1 MGILSGMR
9 VVEGSAFVAV
19 PLAGMTLAQMG
30 ADVIRFDRLEGG
42 LDAGR
47 WPVTQDGQ
55 SLFWAGLNKGKR
67 SIAIDMKAP
76 RAREIISEIIT
87 APGEDA
93 GLFITN
99 LRVRGWMDYET
110 LSARRPDLCMVT
122 LTGDRHGRPA
132 VDYTVNPSL
141 GFPDATGP
149 AGSSEPV
156 AHVLPAWDC
165 IAGNMVVTA
174 LLAAER
180 KRLRHGKGSGV
191 ELSLKDVAA
200 AMLGHLGII
209 GEVEVNGVSREKC
222 GNALY
227 GAYGQDFVCADG
239 QRVMVIGLTDRQW
252 RGLLNVT
259 GMREAM
265 TALEVRLGESLS
277 EEGAR
282 FRHRDAI
289 TALLAPWF
297 AARSV
302 PEFSRH
308 VRRGGRDLVD
318 LPRLRQGAGGGPRP
332 VAAEPDVQPDRAARD
347 RRLPGAGDADELHRC
362 GARGTGARAGPGGA
376 YRGDPGRRR
385 GPARCRDRG
394 AVRPGHRGAGGAARG
409 RDAHGLLRRGGEAR
423 LRAAS
428 GSRSDAPSGA
438 LPPRV
443 PLPRSFSP
451 G

>member
-1 MGILSGMR
+1 MR

-67 SIAIDMKAP
+67 SIAIDMKNP
-76 RAREIISEIIT
+76 RARELISEIIT

-122 LTGDRHGRPA
+122 LMGDRHGRPA
-132 VDYTVNPSL
+132 VDYTVNPAL
-141 GFPDATGP
+141 GFPYATGP
-149 AGSSEPV
+149 EGSTEPV
-156 AHVLPAWDC
+156 AHALPAWDC
-165 IAGNMVVTA
+165 IAGNMVVSA

-180 KRLRHGKGSGV
+180 KRLRHGQGSGV

-209 GEVEVNGVSREKC
+209 GEVEVNGVSRGKS

-259 GMREAM
+259 GMREEMA
-265 TALEVRLGESLS
+265 ALETRLGVSLAG
-277 EEGAR
+277 EGAR
-282 FRHRDAI
+282 FTHRHEI
-289 TALLAPWF
+289 TALLTPWF
-297 AARSV
+297 AARKV
-302 PEFSRH
+302 PEFATMFDEAGVTWSIFRDFAGALAEDPDLSLQNPMFSRI
-308 VRRGGRDLVD
+308 
-318 LPRLRQGAGGGPRP
+318 
-332 VAAEPDVQPDRAARD
+332 EQP
-347 RRLPGAGDADELHRC
+347 GI
-362 GARGTGARAGPGGA
+362 GA
-376 YRGDPGRRR
+376 YRVPGT
-385 GPARCRDRG
+385 PMSFT
-394 AVRPGHRGAGGAARG
+394 
-409 RDAHGLLRRGGEAR
+409 GEAR
-423 LRAAS
+423 EAPVRAPVLGEHTEEILGDVAGLPDAEIAALFDAGIVAQAARPGDVARMAS
-428 GSRSDAPSGA
+428 
-438 LPPRV
+438 
-443 PLPRSFSP
+443 
-451 G
+451 

>member
-76 RAREIISEIIT
+76 RARDIISEIIT

-132 VDYTVNPSL
+132 VDYTVNPAL

-156 AHVLPAWDC
+156 AHMLPAWDC

-302 PEFSRH
+302 PEFSRMFDEAG
-308 VRRGGRDLVD
+308 VTWSIFRDFAKALAEDPD
-318 LPRLRQGAGGGPRP
+318 LSLQNPMFSRI
-332 VAAEPDVQPDRAARD
+332 EQP
-347 RRLPGAGDADELHRC
+347 GI
-362 GARGTGARAGPGGA
+362 GA
-376 YRGDPGRRR
+376 YRVPGTPMSFTGEEREAPVRAPVLGEHTEEILGDVAGLPDVEIAALFDQGIV
-385 GPARCRDRG
+385 AQ
-394 AVRPGHRGAGGAARG
+394 AVRPGDGTRM
-409 RDAHGLLRRGGEAR
+409 
-423 LRAAS
+423 AS
-428 GSRSDAPSGA
+428 
-438 LPPRV
+438 
-443 PLPRSFSP
+443 
-451 G
+451 